1 MFQNVLVDDGTY
13 TKEET
18 KNKKNIL
25 ANIFSRKY
33 LLLYLLTFMVS
44 TINMGQPVSPFSLA
58 IVVAAISNEVP
69 VIAMLIIALAGNIVG
84 AGTDS
89 IVSFIVTM
97 LIFFASFL
105 LAAPKYND
113 DSRNEKVKLSRKIF
127 LSTLIFQ
134 VVKII
139 FTESMLYDV
148 FMAITMSL
156 ITLVFY
162 KIFVNSITV
171 VTEFSMVKAF
181 SIEEV
186 IGGSL
191 LLSIAICS
199 FGDFNIIGFSVRNI
213 LSIFIVLVLGWKN
226 GMLVGTTAGAS
237 IGITLGIIAQNEPIV
252 IAAYAISGMIAGV
265 LNRFGKIGVI
275 AGFVL
280 GDIILIVVS
289 NGGVQNLILFKE
301 ILIAGLG
308 LLAVPKNINL
318 NIEDLVGT
326 EKFLPVG
333 VTRGLDRSRETIDK
347 LKNVSDTVD
356 DMAKS
361 YEDFIKNN
369 DDEITIKQ
377 KNKQIFITELLNSLE
392 KLKEN
397 LLYDTVKNVNE
408 NIVNDIYEKLL
419 DIQELKEK
427 DLIDIFAKNNNY
439 IIGFKEGSTTV
450 ENDVRE
456 MTNVINASYKVSK
469 INFILDKKIKAEKE
483 KTGVQLKE
491 VSKAISEIAKEMK
504 IELKNEGKFD
514 KERKQII
521 EILKQREIFVQGIS
535 ITKKKDDRF
544 IVRIYINK
552 SDLNDEEVTLKKV
565 ISKVLGEKVIINE
578 RKYIEGENYIKYN
591 LISDDRYE
599 MSIGLSSAVK
609 DNNSVSG
616 DSILN
621 IRLKDG
627 KYLLAISDGMGNGQD
642 ARKSSQIVV
651 KMLARLLNSGFDKET
666 SIDLI
671 NTNLLNVGEDVFAT
685 IDMAVIDL
693 YKGNIEF
700 IKNGACPTYI
710 KNKKR
715 VQIIKSLTLPA
726 GAINMSGKDIFD
738 MDINGGEYV
747 VMCSDGILDSNIEYK
762 NKELWIK
769 YLLEDM
775 EEKNPPK
782 IADIILNEAID
793 NNVGKIKDDM
803 SLIVCT
809 FEEKI

>member
-1 MFQNVLVDDGTY
+1 MFQNVLVDDGIY

-18 KNKKNIL
+18 KGKKNIL
-25 ANIFSRKY
+25 ANIFSKKY
-33 LLLYLLTFMVS
+33 LILYLVTFMVS

-58 IVVAAISNEVP
+58 IVVAAVSNEVP
-69 VIAMLIIALAGNIVG
+69 VIAMLIIALVGNIVG

-89 IVSFIVTM
+89 IVSFVVTM

-105 LAAPKYND
+105 LFEPKYND
-113 DSRNEKVKLSRKIF
+113 EGRNEKVKLSRKIF

-134 VVKII
+134 IAKII
-139 FTESMLYDV
+139 FTEFMLYDV

-171 VTEFSMVKAF
+171 VTEFNRVKAF

-199 FGDFNIIGFSVRNI
+199 FGDLNIIGFSVRNI

-226 GMLVGTTAGAS
+226 GMLIGTTAGAS

-252 IAAYAISGMIAGV
+252 IAVYAISGMIAGV
-265 LNRFGKIGVI
+265 LNKLGKIGVI
-275 AGFVL
+275 VGFVL
-280 GDIILIVVS
+280 GDIVLTVAS

-318 NIEDLVGT
+318 NIEDIVGT

-333 VTRGLDRSRETIDK
+333 VTRGLDRSREAIDK

-361 YEDFIKNN
+361 YEDYINNN

-377 KNKQIFITELLNSLE
+377 KNKQIFIAELLNLLE
-392 KLKEN
+392 NKKEN
-397 LLYDTVKNVNE
+397 MLYDSIKDVDGK
-408 NIVNDIYEKLL
+408 IVNDIYEKIL
-419 DIQELKEK
+419 DKQELKEN

-439 IIGFKEGSTTV
+439 IVGFKEGSSTV
-450 ENDVRE
+450 ENDVKE
-456 MTNVINASYKVSK
+456 MTGVINSSYKVSK
-469 INFILDKKIKAEKE
+469 MNFILDRKIKAEKE

-504 IELKNEGKFD
+504 IELKNEGKFE
-514 KERKQII
+514 KEKEQII
-521 EILKQREIFVQGIS
+521 ELLKQRELFVQGIA
-535 ITKKKDDRF
+535 ITKKKDDRY
-544 IVRIYINK
+544 IVQIYVDK
-552 SDLNDEEVTLKKV
+552 SDINDEEATLKKV

-578 RKYIEGENYIKYN
+578 RKYLEEEKCTKFN

-627 KYLLAISDGMGNGQD
+627 KYLLAISDGMGNGAE

-685 IDMAVIDL
+685 IDIAVIDL

-738 MDINGGEYV
+738 MDINGGEYL